1 MINVALLR
9 NVSQIRSL
17 LYATQLCKL
26 FAFVLGLRLKPSF
39 FIFDIEMNF
48 MEEINKE
55 TQAMLKQISIRKA
68 EKKANAKKR
77 IAELEKLIKFWEQD
91 L

>member
-1 MINVALLR
+1 MINVALFR
-9 NVSQIRSL
+9 NVSQIKSL

-26 FAFVLGLRLKPSF
+26 FAFVLGLRLKPYSLL
-39 FIFDIEMNF
+39 DNEMNF

-68 EKKANAKKR
+68 EKKANATKR
-77 IAELEKLIKFWEQD
+77 IAELKKLIKFWEQD

>member
-1 MINVALLR
+1 
-9 NVSQIRSL
+9 
-17 LYATQLCKL
+17 
-26 FAFVLGLRLKPSF
+26 
-39 FIFDIEMNF
+39 MNF

-68 EKKANAKKR
+68 EKKAVAKKR
-77 IAELEKLIKFWEQD
+77 IAELKQLIKLWEGD

>member
-1 MINVALLR
+1 M
-9 NVSQIRSL
+9 
-17 LYATQLCKL
+17 ATQ
-26 FAFVLGLRLKPSF
+26 
-39 FIFDIEMNF
+39 MNF

-68 EKKANAKKR
+68 EKKAKAKKR